1 MLCQARMEPGLYAEL
16 ELGVEVC
23 AEEPPGSSW
32 ETCGMAG
39 QARFLKAGL
48 LGLKVNTNLW
58 SLRREGAV

>member
-1 MLCQARMEPGLYAEL
+1 MLCQARMEPGLNAEQ
-16 ELGVEVC
+16 EHGVEVC

-48 LGLKVNTNLW
+48 LGL
-58 SLRREGAV
+58 